1 MYRREH
7 HQHVARFLATLDGE
21 LLRRSQCL
29 FGGGTAIAMR
39 YGEYRT
45 SVDVDFLVSN
55 LVCYRKLRE
64 LIRSADDISPLLRE
78 GATAFPL
85 MQPIRADQYG
95 IRSSVEVAGAPLKFE
110 IVLEGRIEL
119 NMPGA
124 QDALCGVPT
133 LTPLDMA
140 ASKLLAN
147 SDRWLDASVFSRD
160 LIDLA
165 MIDAPLSVLRA
176 AMIKAEGAYGA
187 SIPRDLGKSIDRLRK
202 EQGLLERCMRAM
214 AVDVPKALLWTRVRR
229 LERLL

>member
-85 MQPIRADQYG
+85 RQPIRADQ
-95 IRSSVEVAGAPLKFE
+95 
-110 IVLEGRIEL
+110 
-119 NMPGA
+119 
-124 QDALCGVPT
+124 
-133 LTPLDMA
+133 
-140 ASKLLAN
+140 
-147 SDRWLDASVFSRD
+147 
-160 LIDLA
+160 
-165 MIDAPLSVLRA
+165 
-176 AMIKAEGAYGA
+176 
-187 SIPRDLGKSIDRLRK
+187 
-202 EQGLLERCMRAM
+202 
-214 AVDVPKALLWTRVRR
+214 
-229 LERLL
+229 